1 MPPLTPLVRADRYFA
16 ERDLDGLRVLAVVG
30 VVTVAVV
37 AVFYGMGWIVASHV
51 DGTVVVDNPERPPD
65 PICQDET
72 DVYDQSGC
80 DQPRTIERDVDSQIW
95 AAWDGTV
102 GQLLIAVPLT
112 WLSVGILLHAGSW
125 LMGSEDGLVH
135 SFAVAAW
142 GLVPMVVNSI
152 VVLVILYITFDPITV
167 TPATQ
172 DTVLES
178 VQAPFQMLEPIWTI
192 VTIVTVVW
200 SAIIWRYGLEY
211 KRGLSGPSAWLVAGI
226 AAALFAGGVLV

>member
-16 ERDLDGLRVLAVVG
+16 ERDLNGLRVLAVVG

-37 AVFYGMGWIVASHV
+37 AVFYGMGWIIASNV
-51 DGTVVVDNPERPPD
+51 EGTVVVDNPERPPD
-65 PICQDET
+65 QICQDET

-80 DQPRTIERDVDSQIW
+80 DQPRTVERDVDSQIW
-95 AAWDGTV
+95 AAWEGTA
-102 GQLLIAVPLT
+102 GQLLIAVPVT

-125 LMGSEDGLVH
+125 LMGSEDGLVP

-172 DTVLES
+172 DTALES
-178 VQAPFQMLEPIWTI
+178 IQVPFQMLEPIWTSLA
-192 VTIVTVVW
+192 IVTVVW

-226 AAALFAGGVLV
+226 AAALFVGGVLV